1 MKRPLSRMVGPS
13 KFRIGLFGMNCSN
26 GMCMTTAPEHWE
38 ASWDNNVIA
47 AKMADEAGF
56 DFLLPIGR
64 WHGYKG
70 VTDTEGSTFET
81 ITWAAG
87 LLAATKRITVSATLH
102 VRFANPIFS
111 AKQMVTADHI
121 GKGRF
126 ALNIVSGWN
135 HDEFEMFGVD
145 LIPHDTRYEFTEE
158 WVEIAKRVWS
168 EDKPFDHDGQ
178 WFHLKDVLSKPKPW
192 GREFPLLISAGA
204 SIEGRRFAGRHVDC
218 LFTSYNDLDHLA
230 RNVQEVR
237 GISREFGREAGV
249 FGSGH
254 TICRPTRKEAEEF
267 YHYIVDEH
275 GDWEAAEHA
284 ARIRMRGRE
293 GRYDDVEALKRR
305 LISGIGTYLVMGSYD
320 ECADEFRRMS
330 EAGLDGIALGIV
342 NYISEMPH
350 VQEVLARLEHM
361 GLRVPARHMADV

>member
-1 MKRPLSRMVGPS
+1 MDRPVSPMLGPS

-26 GMCMTTAPEHWE
+26 GMCMTTAPERWE
-38 ASWDNNVIA
+38 STWDNNALA
-47 AKMADEAGF
+47 ARMADDAGF

-70 VTDTEGSTFET
+70 VTDTQGSAFET

-135 HDEFEMFGVD
+135 HGEFDMFGVD
-145 LIPHDTRYEFTEE
+145 LIPHDTRYGFTEE
-158 WVEIAKRVWS
+158 WVEIVKRVWS
-168 EDKPFDHDGQ
+168 ETAPFDHDGQ
-178 WFHLKDVLSKPKPW
+178 WFQLKDVLSKPKPW
-192 GREFPLLISAGA
+192 GGGFPLLISAGA
-204 SIEGRRFAGRHVDC
+204 SVEGRRFAGRHVDC
-218 LFTSYNDLDHLA
+218 LFTSFGNLDQLSQ
-230 RNVQEVR
+230 NVQEVR
-237 GISREFGREAGV
+237 AVSHEYGRNAGV

-254 TICRPTRKEAEEF
+254 TICRPTSKEADEF
-267 YHYIVDEH
+267 YDYIVNEH

-293 GRYDDVEALKRR
+293 GRYKDVEALKRR
-305 LISGIGTYLVMGSYD
+305 LISGTGTYPVIGSYD
-320 ECADEFRRMS
+320 ECADELRRMS
-330 EAGLDGIALGIV
+330 EAGLDGIALGLL
-342 NYISEMPH
+342 NYITEMPH
-350 VQEVLARLEHM
+350 LQEVLARLEHM
-361 GLRVPARHMADV
+361 GLRTPSEK

>member
-1 MKRPLSRMVGPS
+1 MNRPLSPMLGPNR
-13 KFRIGLFGMNCSN
+13 FRVGLFGMNCSN
-26 GMCMTTAPEHWE
+26 GMCMTTAPERWE
-38 ASWDNNVIA
+38 STWDNNARA
-47 AKMADEAGF
+47 AQMADDAGF

-70 VTDTEGSTFET
+70 VTDTQGSAFET

-87 LLAATKRITVSATLH
+87 LLALTRRITISATLH

-135 HDEFEMFGVD
+135 HGEFDMFGVE
-145 LIPHDTRYEFTEE
+145 LIPHDTRYGFTEE
-158 WVEIAKRVWS
+158 WVEIVKRVWS
-168 EDKPFDHDGQ
+168 EAQPFDHDGE

-192 GREFPLLISAGA
+192 GGGFPLLISAGA
-204 SIEGRRFAGRHVDC
+204 SVEGRRFAGRHVDC
-218 LFTSYNDLDHLA
+218 LFTSFADLDQLA
-230 RNVQEVR
+230 RNVREVR
-237 GISREFGREAGV
+237 AVSHEHGREAGV

-254 TICRPTRKEAEEF
+254 TICRPTRKEADEF
-267 YHYIVDEH
+267 YNYIVNEH

-293 GRYDDVEALKRR
+293 GRYSDVEALKRR
-305 LISGIGTYLVMGSYD
+305 LISGTGTYAVIGSYD
-320 ECADEFRRMS
+320 ECADELQRMS
-330 EAGLDGIALGIV
+330 EAGLDGIALGLL
-342 NYISEMPH
+342 NYITEMPH
-350 VQEVLARLEHM
+350 LQEVMARLEHM
-361 GLRVPARHMADV
+361 GLRTPHRA

>member
-1 MKRPLSRMVGPS
+1 MKRPVSAMVGPS

-26 GMCMTTAPEHWE
+26 GMSMTTAPGRWE
-38 ASWDNNVIA
+38 SSWDNNALA
-47 AKMADEAGF
+47 AKMADEAGV

-70 VTDTEGSTFET
+70 VTDTQGSTFET
-81 ITWAAG
+81 IAWAAG

-135 HDEFEMFGVD
+135 HGEFEMFGVD
-145 LIPHDTRYEFTEE
+145 LIPHETRYDFTEE
-158 WVEIAKRVWS
+158 WVEIVKRVWS
-168 EDKPFDHDGQ
+168 EDEPFNHKGQ
-178 WFHLKDVLSKPKPW
+178 WFALKDVLSKPKPW
-192 GREFPLLISAGA
+192 GDGVPLLISAGA

-218 LFTSYNDLDHLA
+218 LFTSFSDLDHLA

-237 GISREFGREAGV
+237 GISQEYGRNAGV

-254 TICRPTRKEAEEF
+254 TICRPTRREADEL
-267 YHYIVDEH
+267 YNYIVNEH
-275 GDWEAAEHA
+275 GDWDAAEHA

-293 GRYDDVEALKRR
+293 GRYTDVEALKRR
-305 LISGIGTYLVMGSYD
+305 LISGIGTYPVMGSYD
-320 ECADEFRRMS
+320 ECAAEFARMS
-330 EAGLDGIALGIV
+330 EAGLDGIALGLF
-342 NYISEMPH
+342 NYITEMPH
-350 VQEVLARLEHM
+350 LQEVLARLEHM
-361 GLRVPARHMADV
+361 GLRAPNKELRM

>member
-1 MKRPLSRMVGPS
+1 MKRPMSLMAGPS

-26 GMCMTTAPEHWE
+26 GLCMTTAPERWE
-38 ASWDNNVIA
+38 ASWDDNVKA
-47 AKMADEAGF
+47 AQLADEAGL

-70 VTDTEGSTFET
+70 ATDSQGSTFET

-87 LLAATKRITVSATLH
+87 LLALPKRITISATLH

-135 HDEFEMFGVD
+135 QGEFDMFGVE
-145 LIPHDTRYEFTEE
+145 LIPHETRYHFTEE
-158 WVEIAKRVWS
+158 WVDIVKRVWS
-168 EDKPFDHDGQ
+168 EDEPFDHDGQ
-178 WFHLKDVLSKPKPW
+178 HYHLKDVLSKPKPW
-192 GREFPLLISAGA
+192 GRAFPLLISAGA
-204 SIEGRRFAGRHVDC
+204 STGGRRFAGRHVDC
-218 LFTSYNDLDHLA
+218 LFTSFNDIDNLTA
-230 RNVQEVR
+230 NVREVR
-237 GISREFGREAGV
+237 AISREFGRDAGV

-254 TICRPTRKEAEEF
+254 TICRPTRKEADEF

-275 GDWEAAEHA
+275 GDWAAAEHA
-284 ARIRMRGRE
+284 ARIRMKGRE
-293 GRYDDVEALKRR
+293 GRYKDVDALKRR
-305 LISGIGTYLVMGSYD
+305 LISGVGTYPVLGSYD
-320 ECADEFRRMS
+320 DVADHFRRMS
-330 EAGLDGIALGIV
+330 EAGLDGVALGIV

-350 VQEVLARLEHM
+350 LQEVLARLERM
-361 GLRVPARHMADV
+361 GLRVPQARIAHA